1 MAIHHFIPKFIL
13 KGFSFNP
20 KANKNEQLITIYNKK
35 TNKFS
40 NELINFAFAE
50 KDFNSEETETI
61 LGEQY
66 ENIIARVFQRIQK
79 RAYSNESDVVL
90 SNEEYRLLFRFFTI
104 MWRRNDIQL
113 EKINEM
119 AININ
124 NEMETMFGNNF
135 KNMLRPE
142 YQDKNL
148 ADLIKSNI
156 ENIKKPLYDKIIK
169 DTTDDDE
176 TVQKTILNYI
186 PTIVYNKSNV
196 HFLLHNT
203 YGTLR
208 YIKKANEEIQDYD
221 LPYTFIEP
229 ISKDLCFCLLLTQ
242 NQIDIKKDK
251 YKIKIEVWDND
262 EDIIKFFIKDY
273 LTDTATNY
281 VVDETNY
288 KYVTG
293 DKHEQ

>member
-13 KGFSFNP
+13 KGFSYNP
-20 KANKNEQLITIYNKK
+20 NADKNQQSITIYNKK

-50 KDFNSEETETI
+50 KDFNSDETETI

-79 RAYSNESDVVL
+79 RAYSNEKDVVL

-104 MWRRNDIQL
+104 MWRRNNIQL

-119 AININ
+119 AMNIN
-124 NEMETMFGNNF
+124 NEMKTLFGNNF
-135 KNMLRPE
+135 KNILRPE
-142 YQDKNL
+142 YQDINL
-148 ADLIKSNI
+148 TNLIKSNI

-196 HFLLHNT
+196 HFLLHNA

-208 YIKKANEEIQDYD
+208 YIKKANEEIQDSD
-221 LPYTFIEP
+221 FPQTFIEP

-251 YKIKIEVWDND
+251 FKIKIEVWESD

-273 LTDTATNY
+273 LTKTATSY

-288 KYVTG
+288 RYVTG
-293 DKHEQ
+293 DKNEQ

>member
-148 ADLIKSNI
+148 TDIIKSNI

-186 PTIVYNKSNV
+186 PTIIYNKSNI

-208 YIKKANEEIQDYD
+208 YIKKENEEIQDYD

-293 DKHEQ
+293 DKHE

>member
-20 KANKNEQLITIYNKK
+20 NADTNKQSITIYNKK

-66 ENIIARVFQRIQK
+66 ENKIAMVFQRIQK
-79 RAYSNESDVVL
+79 RAYSNEKDVVL
-90 SNEEYRLLFRFFTI
+90 SNKEYRLLFRFFTI

-113 EKINEM
+113 EKMNET
-119 AININ
+119 AINIH
-124 NEMETMFGNNF
+124 NEIKTMFGKHF
-135 KNMLRPE
+135 KDMLKSE

-148 ADLIKSNI
+148 TDLIKSNI
-156 ENIKKPLYDKIIK
+156 ENIKKPFYDKIIK

-176 TVQKTILNYI
+176 TIQKTILNYI
-186 PTIVYNKSNV
+186 PKIIYNKSNV

-208 YIKKANEEIQDYD
+208 YIKKANEVIQDSDY
-221 LPYTFIEP
+221 PHTFIEP
-229 ISKDLCFCLLLTQ
+229 ISKDLCFCLLLAQ

-251 YKIKIEVWDND
+251 FKIKIEVWEND

-273 LTDTATNY
+273 LTETVTSY

-288 KYVTG
+288 RYVTG
-293 DKHEQ
+293 DKNEQ

>member
-20 KANKNEQLITIYNKK
+20 NADKKQQSITIYNKK
-35 TNKFS
+35 TNMFS

-66 ENIIARVFQRIQK
+66 ENIIAKVFQRIQK
-79 RAYSNESDVVL
+79 RAYNNESDVVL
-90 SNEEYRLLFRFFTI
+90 SNEEYRLLFRFFTV

-113 EKINEM
+113 ERINEM
-119 AININ
+119 AINIS
-124 NEMETMFGNNF
+124 NEMETMLGNSF
-135 KNMLRPE
+135 KKMLKPK
-142 YQDKNL
+142 YKNINL
-148 ADLIKSNI
+148 TDIIKSNI

-186 PTIVYNKSNV
+186 PTIIYNKSNV

-208 YIKKANEEIQDYD
+208 YIKKANEEIQDSD
-221 LPYTFIEP
+221 FPQTFIEP

-251 YKIKIEVWDND
+251 FKIKIEVWESD

-273 LTDTATNY
+273 LTETAISY

-288 KYVTG
+288 RYVTG
-293 DKHEQ
+293 DKNE

>member
-79 RAYSNESDVVL
+79 LAYSNESDVVL

-113 EKINEM
+113 ERINEM

-124 NEMETMFGNNF
+124 NEMKTIFGNNF

-148 ADLIKSNI
+148 TDLIKSNI

-186 PTIVYNKSNV
+186 PTIIYNKSNI

-208 YIKKANEEIQDYD
+208 YIKKENEEIQDYD

-293 DKHEQ
+293 DKHE

>member
-79 RAYSNESDVVL
+79 LAYSNESDVVL

-113 EKINEM
+113 ERINEM

-124 NEMETMFGNNF
+124 NEMKTIFGNNF

-142 YQDKNL
+142 YQDENL
-148 ADLIKSNI
+148 TDLIKSNI
-156 ENIKKPLYDKIIK
+156 ENIKKLLYDKIIK

-186 PTIVYNKSNV
+186 PTIIYNKSNV

-208 YIKKANEEIQDYD
+208 YIKKENEEIQDYD

-293 DKHEQ
+293 DNHEQ

>member
-1 MAIHHFIPKFIL
+1 
-13 KGFSFNP
+13 
-20 KANKNEQLITIYNKK
+20 
-35 TNKFS
+35 
-40 NELINFAFAE
+40 
-50 KDFNSEETETI
+50 
-61 LGEQY
+61 
-66 ENIIARVFQRIQK
+66 
-79 RAYSNESDVVL
+79 
-90 SNEEYRLLFRFFTI
+90 

-113 EKINEM
+113 ERINEM

-156 ENIKKPLYDKIIK
+156 ENIKKPLYDNIIK

-242 NQIDIKKDK
+242 NLIDIKKDK

-293 DKHEQ
+293 DNHEQ

>member
-35 TNKFS
+35 INKFS

-113 EKINEM
+113 
-119 AININ
+119 
-124 NEMETMFGNNF
+124 
-135 KNMLRPE
+135 
-142 YQDKNL
+142 
-148 ADLIKSNI
+148 
-156 ENIKKPLYDKIIK
+156 
-169 DTTDDDE
+169 
-176 TVQKTILNYI
+176 
-186 PTIVYNKSNV
+186 
-196 HFLLHNT
+196 
-203 YGTLR
+203 
-208 YIKKANEEIQDYD
+208 
-221 LPYTFIEP
+221 
-229 ISKDLCFCLLLTQ
+229 
-242 NQIDIKKDK
+242 
-251 YKIKIEVWDND
+251 
-262 EDIIKFFIKDY
+262 
-273 LTDTATNY
+273 
-281 VVDETNY
+281 
-288 KYVTG
+288 
-293 DKHEQ
+293 

>member
-113 EKINEM
+113 ERINEM

-148 ADLIKSNI
+148 TDLIKSNI

-186 PTIVYNKSNV
+186 PTIIYNKSNI

-208 YIKKANEEIQDYD
+208 YIKKENEEIQDYD

-293 DKHEQ
+293 DKHE

>member
-40 NELINFAFAE
+40 NEKINFSFAE

-66 ENIIARVFQRIQK
+66 ENIIARVFQRIKK
-79 RAYSNESDVVL
+79 RAYSKESDVVL

-113 EKINEM
+113 ERINEM

-148 ADLIKSNI
+148 TDLIKSNI

-186 PTIVYNKSNV
+186 PTIIYNKSNI

-203 YGTLR
+203 YGTAFPTLR
-208 YIKKANEEIQDYD
+208 I
-221 LPYTFIEP
+221 
-229 ISKDLCFCLLLTQ
+229 
-242 NQIDIKKDK
+242 
-251 YKIKIEVWDND
+251 
-262 EDIIKFFIKDY
+262 
-273 LTDTATNY
+273 
-281 VVDETNY
+281 
-288 KYVTG
+288 
-293 DKHEQ
+293 

>member
-66 ENIIARVFQRIQK
+66 ENIIARVFQRIKK
-79 RAYSNESDVVL
+79 RAYSKESDVVL

-113 EKINEM
+113 ERINEM

-124 NEMETMFGNNF
+124 NEMKTIFGNNF

-142 YQDKNL
+142 YQDENL
-148 ADLIKSNI
+148 TDLIKSNI
-156 ENIKKPLYDKIIK
+156 ENIKKLLYDKIIK

-186 PTIVYNKSNV
+186 PTIIYNKSNV

-208 YIKKANEEIQDYD
+208 YIKKENEEIQDYD

-293 DKHEQ
+293 DNHEQ

>member
-148 ADLIKSNI
+148 TDLIKSNI

-186 PTIVYNKSNV
+186 PTIIYNKSNI

-208 YIKKANEEIQDYD
+208 YIKKENEEIQDYD

-293 DKHEQ
+293 DKHE

>member
-113 EKINEM
+113 ERINEM

-124 NEMETMFGNNF
+124 NEMKTIFGNNF

-148 ADLIKSNI
+148 TDLIKSNI

-186 PTIVYNKSNV
+186 PTIIYNKSNV

-208 YIKKANEEIQDYD
+208 YIKKENEEIQDYD

-229 ISKDLCFCLLLTQ
+229 ISKNLCFCLLLTQ

-293 DKHEQ
+293 DNHEQ

>member
-13 KGFSFNP
+13 KGFTFNP
-20 KANKNEQLITIYNKK
+20 NADKNQQSITIYNKK

-50 KDFNSEETETI
+50 KDFNSDETETI

-79 RAYSNESDVVL
+79 RAYSNEKDVVL

-104 MWRRNDIQL
+104 MWRRNNIQL

-119 AININ
+119 AMNIN
-124 NEMETMFGNNF
+124 NEMKTLFGNNF
-135 KNMLRPE
+135 KNILRPE
-142 YQDKNL
+142 YQDINL
-148 ADLIKSNI
+148 TNLIKSNI

-208 YIKKANEEIQDYD
+208 YIKNANEEIQDSD
-221 LPYTFIEP
+221 FPHTLIEP

-251 YKIKIEVWDND
+251 FKIKIEVWDND

-281 VVDETNY
+281 VVDKTNY

>member
-148 ADLIKSNI
+148 TDIIKSNI

-208 YIKKANEEIQDYD
+208 YIKNANEEIQDSD
-221 LPYTFIEP
+221 FPHTLIEP

-251 YKIKIEVWDND
+251 FKIKIEVWDND

-281 VVDETNY
+281 VVDKTNY